1 MLKTKEGGD
10 MTQPNDAWIEEMSR
24 LLKEHQRAL
33 AMRDQWERKRVEAA
47 AAIDAF
53 RNSAT
58 VPATDEPV
66 PTEEPAQ
73 V

>member
-1 MLKTKEGGD
+1 

-33 AMRDQWERKRVEAA
+33 VMRDQWERKRLEAA
-47 AAIDAF
+47 SAIDSF

-58 VPATDEPV
+58 VPATNEPV
-66 PTEEPAQ
+66 PTDEPATI
-73 V
+73 